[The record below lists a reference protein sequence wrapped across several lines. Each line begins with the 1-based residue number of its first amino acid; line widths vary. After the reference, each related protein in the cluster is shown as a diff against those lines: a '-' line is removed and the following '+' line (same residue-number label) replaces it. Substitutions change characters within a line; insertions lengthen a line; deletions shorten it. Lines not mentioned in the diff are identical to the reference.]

1 MSGKFKVARKY
12 RTNALSDSE
21 SPITIEVH
29 YSDGRASRVYD
40 NVHFPERFTKKIFD
54 LNKTAIQV
62 IIKDSS
68 NSTEETI
75 NRPTKSN

>member
-1 MSGKFKVARKY
+1 MSGKFKVARQY

-29 YSDGRASRVYD
+29 YSDGRDSRVYD
-40 NVHFPERFTKKIFD
+40 NVHFPDKFTKKIFD
-54 LNKTAIQV
+54 LNETATRV
-62 IIKDSS
+62 IVRDSS

-75 NRPTKSN
+75 NRPSKSN